1 MHVPASRVFLRVC
14 AQKLTRSGCMGH
26 AQVRVDPKSR
36 IYNRMCVHT
45 GQVDMAPS
53 EPPSLEVL
61 NVR

>member
-1 MHVPASRVFLRVC
+1 
-14 AQKLTRSGCMGH
+14 MGH